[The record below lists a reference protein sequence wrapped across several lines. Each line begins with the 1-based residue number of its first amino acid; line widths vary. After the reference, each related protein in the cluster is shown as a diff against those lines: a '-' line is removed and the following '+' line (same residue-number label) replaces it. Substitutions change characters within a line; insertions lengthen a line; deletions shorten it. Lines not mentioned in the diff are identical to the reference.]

1 MRRALGGRAV
11 AAAAT
16 LAAVLAVAA
25 PAKPAADD
33 VSIQVFLETG
43 NLMTRTNGLEFRIR
57 AEAESTSGVQ
67 QAITIRI
74 ALPDGLRWGT
84 DGPDPTEGCTGTA
97 PAACSTVMTQ
107 NPVGTIGTG
116 YVWDVVANRTGTYE
130 ITASVEPT
138 EADPDLANNSDTFRF
153 EVVAGGGGGGGGGG
167 GTSVIASAAK
177 LSPTPIRAGSIVTAS
192 VRIVLGGTLV
202 RPTRVTCAGTIGGT
216 KVRGAPKA
224 TRGKAACTYRTSRA
238 AKGKTL
244 RGSVAF
250 TARGERYVRRFAAKL
265 R

>member
-1 MRRALGGRAV
+1 MRRTLAGRAL
-11 AAAAT
+11 AAAAM
-16 LAAVLAVAA
+16 LAAFLAVAA
-25 PAKPAADD
+25 SARPAADD

-43 NLMTRTNGLEFRIR
+43 NLTTRTNGLEFRIR
-57 AEAESTSGVQ
+57 AEAESTSGVE
-67 QAITIRI
+67 QAVTIKI

-97 PAACSTVMTQ
+97 PAACATKMTT

-116 YVWDVVANRTGTYE
+116 YVWDVVADRTGTYE
-130 ITASVEPT
+130 ITASIEPT
-138 EADPDLANNSDTFRF
+138 EADPDLANNRDTFRF
-153 EVVAGGGGGGGGGG
+153 EVVAGGGGGGGGSGG
-167 GTSVIASAAK
+167 SSVMVGAAR
-177 LSPTPIRAGSIVTAS
+177 LTPTPIRAGSIVTAS
-192 VRIVLGGTLV
+192 VRIVLDGTLV

-216 KVRGAPKA
+216 KVRGVPTA
-224 TRGKAACTYRTSRA
+224 TRGRAACTYRTSRA

>member
-1 MRRALGGRAV
+1 
-11 AAAAT
+11 

-25 PAKPAADD
+25 PASPAADD

-43 NLMTRTNGLEFRIR
+43 NLTTKTNGLEFRIR

-67 QAITIRI
+67 QTVTIRI
-74 ALPDGLRWGT
+74 ALPDGLHWGT
-84 DGPDPTEGCTGTA
+84 DGPDPGEGCTGTA
-97 PAACSTVMTQ
+97 PAACSTTMTA

-116 YVWDVVANRTGTYE
+116 YVWDVVADRAGTYE

-138 EADPDLANNSDTFRF
+138 EADPDLANNRDTFRF

-167 GTSVIASAAK
+167 GSASVTAGAAR
-177 LSPTPIRAGSIVTAS
+177 LTPTPIRAGSIVTAS
-192 VRIVLGGTLV
+192 VRIVLDGTLV
-202 RPTRVTCAGTIGGT
+202 RPTRVTCAGAIGVT
-216 KVRGAPKA
+216 KVRGVPKA
-224 TRGKAACTYRTSRA
+224 TRGKAACTYKTPRA
-238 AKGKTL
+238 AKGRTL

-250 TARGERYVRRFAAKL
+250 TARGERYVRRFTARL